1 MPPVTPPADVYLGL
15 GANLGDRRAS
25 LAKALDMLSLNVDVA
40 RVSGLYETA
49 PVGYSDQPLFLN
61 AVALV
66 RTTLPPRRVFSFVK
80 GIERAMGRTPSF
92 RNAPRLVD
100 IDILL
105 YGETVMESPD
115 LTLPHPRMHER
126 AFVLAPLA
134 EIAPEAW
141 HPALLKTVRELLAE
155 VSGREG
161 VRLAEGGAWWEE

>member
-15 GANLGDRRAS
+15 GANLGDRRAN
-25 LAKALDMLSLNVDVA
+25 LARALDMLSLNVDVA
-40 RVSGLYETA
+40 RVSSLYETE
-49 PVGYSDQPLFLN
+49 PVGYTAQPAFLN

-66 RTTLPPRRVFSFVK
+66 RTTFPPLQVFSFAK

-105 YGETVMESPD
+105 YGEVVTESPE

-126 AFVLAPLA
+126 AFVLAPLV
-134 EIAPEAW
+134 EIAPEVW
-141 HPALLKTVRELLAE
+141 HPVLLKTEGELLAE

-161 VRLAEGGAWWEE
+161 VRLAEGDTWWKG

>member
-1 MPPVTPPADVYLGL
+1 MPPVTPPVDVYLGL
-15 GANLGDRRAS
+15 GANLGDRRANLARAVS
-25 LAKALDMLSLNVDVA
+25 LLSLNVDVA
-40 RVSGLYETA
+40 RGSSLSETE
-49 PVGYSDQPLFLN
+49 PVGYAAQPAFLN

-66 RTTLPPRRVFSFVK
+66 RTTLPPRQLFSFIK

-105 YGETVMESPD
+105 YGETVVESPE

-126 AFVLAPLA
+126 AFVLAPLV
-134 EIAPEAW
+134 EIAPEVW
-141 HPALLKTVRELLAE
+141 HPVLLKTARELLAD

-161 VRLAEGGAWWEE
+161 VRLAEGGAWWKG

>member
-1 MPPVTPPADVYLGL
+1 MPPVTPPVDVYLGL
-15 GANLGDRRAS
+15 GANLGDRRANLARAVS
-25 LAKALDMLSLNVDVA
+25 LLSLNVDVA
-40 RVSGLYETA
+40 RVSSLYETE
-49 PVGYSDQPLFLN
+49 PVGYAAQPAFLN

-66 RTTLPPRRVFSFVK
+66 RTTLPPRQLFSFIK

-105 YGETVMESPD
+105 YGETVVESPE

-141 HPALLKTVRELLAE
+141 HPALLKTARELLAE
-155 VSGREG
+155 VFGREG
-161 VRLAEGGAWWEE
+161 VRLAEGDTWWKG